1 MLLHIDVF
9 CDQQSTLACTHML
22 ASRCE
27 VRLHAVAI
35 NLQARTNGSAT
46 LSTNA
51 WRAQLL
57 CMQKHCL
64 NMVLQQLAAQKH
76 STHQITHKNSY
87 LQPHQHAVQEYVL
100 PWGGGGGGEH
110 AN

>member
-1 MLLHIDVF
+1 MYFAISNRPLHA
-9 CDQQSTLACTHML
+9 ST
-22 ASRCE
+22 CE

-35 NLQARTNGSAT
+35 NLQARTSGSAT

-64 NMVLQQLAAQKH
+64 NMVLQQVAAQKH
-76 STHQITHKNSY
+76 STQQITYKNSY

-100 PWGGGGGGEH
+100 PCGGGGGRGGGREH
-110 AN
+110 AI